1 MFTAGKFWTADYGHP
16 GEDAKAFDYNY
27 GYSPLHNVNP
37 KKTYPTVLLLSAD
50 HDDRVS
56 PLHTFKMTAE
66 LQHHLPE
73 NPNPILARIELNA
86 GHGAGKSTQKRI
98 EEATD
103 KISIVA
109 RALGLEML
117 AVPK

>member
-16 GEDAKAFDYNY
+16 GEDPEIFDYNY
-27 GYSPLHNVNP
+27 GYSPLHNVDA
-37 KKTYPTVLLLSAD
+37 KRVYPTVLLLSAD

-66 LQHHLPE
+66 LQHHLPN

-109 RALGLEML
+109 RALDLKMLE
-117 AVPK
+117 VPK